1 MTAHKR
7 AIILH
12 GTDGTPDQG
21 WFPWIKAVL
30 AESGYEVY
38 APQLPNS
45 HKPDRAIYEKFLR
58 ESGWNF
64 EGNVLVGHSSGATTI
79 LNLLMNDWFPRVEA
93 AVLVGT
99 FLNEKLTN
107 IAEWVEPGQFAGLF
121 PNEGFDIS
129 KIKSKCKSFYLVHGS
144 DDPYCSY
151 DDARDFALKLDGNF
165 ITVAGGHHLGV
176 SSDVYELPG
185 LFKALKADGLLS
197 DEDN

>member
-1 MTAHKR
+1 
-7 AIILH
+7 
-12 GTDGTPDQG
+12 
-21 WFPWIKAVL
+21 AVL

-45 HKPDRAIYEKFLR
+45 HKPDRVTYEKFLR

-64 EGNVLVGHSSGATTI
+64 EDNVLVGHSSGATTI
-79 LNLLMNDWFPRVEA
+79 LNLLTSDWFPGAEA

-99 FLNEKLTN
+99 FLNEDLTN
-107 IAEWVEPGQFAGLF
+107 VAEWVEPGQFAGLF

-129 KIKSKCKSFYLVHGS
+129 KLGSKCKSFYLVHGS

-151 DDARDFALKLDGNF
+151 DDAKDFAMKLGGRF

-176 SSDVYELPG
+176 RSGIHELPS
-185 LFKALKADGLLS
+185 LYEALEEDGFLS
-197 DEDN
+197 NEDH